1 LSHLQCAK
9 VISGT
14 KFKVFDYLV
23 SPANLAEQL
32 AEHIDVKLQNPGVEV
47 AAGSEFL
54 FLMTRFGI
62 EQPIR
67 FVVDRMVIG
76 NSLTYRQVS
85 GVYAQF
91 VHTMKFEEHGQNE
104 TLVTDLLEYEI
115 PFGLFG
121 RLADDFFIRSDLKK
135 LLEARL
141 EVTKQKFEN
150 ELDKEPVTT
159 NDSAAT
165 NSGRTAI

>member
-1 LSHLQCAK
+1 MAHVQCAK
-9 VISGT
+9 VINGS
-14 KFKVFDYLV
+14 KFKVYDYLT
-23 SPANLAEQL
+23 SPANLADQL
-32 AEHIDVKLQNPGVEV
+32 KGHIEVKWQNPGVEI
-47 AAGSEFL
+47 APGSEFL

-67 FVVDRMVIG
+67 FVVDRMVVG

-85 GVYAQF
+85 GVYARF

-104 TLVTDLLEYEI
+104 TLVTDFLEYEI

-121 RLADDFFIRSDLKK
+121 KLADDFFIRSDLKK

-141 EVTKQKFEN
+141 EVAKLKFQN
-150 ELDKEPVTT
+150 ESSEVTNNNT
-159 NDSAAT
+159 GKVGGSAAV
-165 NSGRTAI
+165 

>member
-1 LSHLQCAK
+1 MAHVQCAK
-9 VISGT
+9 IICGS
-14 KFKVFDYLV
+14 KFKVYDYLT

-32 AEHIDVKLQNPGVEV
+32 AGHIDVKWQNPGVEL
-47 AAGSEFL
+47 APESEFL

-67 FVVDRMVIG
+67 FVVDRMVHG

-85 GVYAQF
+85 GVYARF

-104 TLVTDLLEYEI
+104 TLVTDFLEYEI
-115 PFGLFG
+115 PFGLIG
-121 RLADDFFIRSDLKK
+121 RLADDFFIRSDLIK

-141 EVTKQKFEN
+141 EVARLKF
-150 ELDKEPVTT
+150 DKENLTSTT
-159 NDSAAT
+159 GAAKNNGSAAV
-165 NSGRTAI
+165 